1 LSFASIPFIFF
12 YTAVCI
18 TYFLISPPLRWI
30 LLLGVS
36 YLFYGMWNPAYLI
49 LLAICTLGNYA
60 AGIGIYAGRGRERKV
75 YLFVGLATSIGVLF
89 TCRYIGFFNHTIES
103 ILGILGFSFDLPA
116 FPFLL
121 PLGVSFYTLQAL
133 SYTID
138 IYREKRVPEYH
149 LGIFALYVSFF
160 PQLLAGPIERATS
173 LLPQFRIRHTFDRE
187 NATIALRLI
196 LWGYFKKLVVAD
208 RLSVV
213 VDTAYANPAAFDGT
227 ILLIATYLFS
237 FQIYCDFSAYTDIA
251 RGTAKIM
258 GFELTENFHRPYL
271 AASVSDF
278 WRRWH
283 ISLSRWIRDYVYIPL
298 GGKEG
303 SRLRCFFNLSAAFL
317 LSGLWHGANW
327 TFILWG
333 LIHAVFVS
341 FERAVKGFGKKFHR
355 TEIHGLPSLPRMVSK
370 IFITY
375 HCVVVGW
382 VFFRSQDVGQAFFIL
397 ERIFSRFHLPE
408 VFFPGMDAQGVII
421 IMVSVACVIAFDI
434 FFELRSLGYRIPACP
449 APLRWVGYTLGVW
462 AVFLYSWMKP
472 YKFIYF
478 VF

>member
-1 LSFASIPFIFF
+1 M
-12 YTAVCI
+12 
-18 TYFLISPPLRWI
+18 SPPLRWI
-30 LLLGVS
+30 LLLSVS

-60 AGIGIYAGRGRERKV
+60 AGIGIYAGKGRKRKI
-75 YLFVGLATSIGVLF
+75 YLFIGLATSIGVLF

-103 ILGILGFSFDLPA
+103 LMGILGFSFDLPA
-116 FPFLL
+116 FPFLV
-121 PLGVSFYTLQAL
+121 PLGVSFYTLQSL
-133 SYTID
+133 SYTLD

-160 PQLLAGPIERATS
+160 PQLLAGPIERSTS
-173 LLPQFRIRHTFDRE
+173 LLPQFRRRDTFDCD
-187 NATIALRLI
+187 NSSIALRLI

-213 VDTAYANPAAFDGT
+213 VDTVYANPAAFEGT
-227 ILLIATYLFS
+227 TLLIATYLFS

-251 RGTAKIM
+251 RGTAKMM

-303 SRLRCFFNLSAAFL
+303 SRLRRFFNLSVAFL

-327 TFILWG
+327 TFVLWS
-333 LIHAVFVS
+333 LIHVVFVS
-341 FERAVKGFGKKFHR
+341 LERAVKGFGKKFR
-355 TEIHGLPSLPRMVSK
+355 GTVKHGLPSLPGKVIK

-375 HCVVVGW
+375 HCVVIGW
-382 VFFRSQDVGQAFFIL
+382 VFFRSQDVGQALFIL
-397 ERIFSRFHLPE
+397 EKIFSRFHLPE
-408 VFFPGMDAQGVII
+408 AFFPGMDAEGVLI
-421 IMVSVACVIAFDI
+421 IMVSVVCVIAFDI
-434 FFELRSLGYRIPACP
+434 LLELRSLGYRIPACP
-449 APLRWVGYTLGVW
+449 APLRWVAYTLGVW
-462 AVFLYSWMKP
+462 SVFLYSWMKP